1 MNGGRNRGQYEPT
14 TRWGLVVVIAAVV
27 LMIVLLVVLF
37 AALNGGSESD
47 GQDRQSAADAP
58 RVGNPAAVSE
68 ESTSGETTSQ
78 KTTSESPEEQAETG
92 AGDEG
97 ESDGEGPDQE
107 EEQQATNQPVSD
119 ESGDP
124 DEDQDSGGEGSYG
137 QGAVNERAGF
147 DPLNKNAKP
156 GDLTETDRDRARLT
170 VWKFVSSAYGFS
182 GNDKTAYARG
192 VEQNV
197 VLPDF
202 YESPG
207 GEAIAQRVQNFE
219 EEEVSGAA
227 KLEDFEIES
236 TDPERVVGT
245 ASYVTGESFARS
257 GDLRGDK
264 SEYRQRITIVPQGE
278 IYKVSA
284 ASEREEMG

>member
-1 MNGGRNRGQYEPT
+1 MNGGSNRGQYEPT

-68 ESTSGETTSQ
+68 ESTSEETTSQ

-97 ESDGEGPDQE
+97 EGDGEGPDQ

-124 DEDQDSGGEGSYG
+124 DEDQDSGGKGSYG

-219 EEEVSGAA
+219 EEEVPGAA